1 MKIIK
6 NRFLYGLLSLLPS
19 WFCILSCNVI
29 NPGEPVPAYFHLDS
43 MNLNTDYLTQ
53 GSSSSKIVDV
63 WVSIDNKYL
72 GTYGLPV
79 TFPALAEGNYKIS
92 FRAGVQVNG
101 MTDNRAAYPPF
112 ATFDTTLNTIPGSTL
127 VLNPTVSYKSG
138 TVFKQIE
145 DFDDGS
151 LSLVST
157 SSNLAI
163 LNITPTSDPNAFE
176 TNSGFVVL
184 DDNHAVFEV
193 ASADTFSLPI
203 SVPVYLEL
211 NYKADCEFT
220 VGVFISGASVLQ
232 SPLLNIRP
240 SSTWKKIYVNI
251 SELGGV
257 TSGNVFYKI
266 YLKSTKSSSVSTA
279 TLYFDNLKVLY

>member
-1 MKIIK
+1 M
-6 NRFLYGLLSLLPS
+6 YGLLSLLPS
-19 WFCILSCNVI
+19 WFCILSCTVI

-53 GSSSSKIVDV
+53 GSSSSKIVDA

-101 MTDNRAAYPPF
+101 MTDNRAAYTPF

-266 YLKSTKSSSVSTA
+266 YLKATKSSSVSTA

>member
-1 MKIIK
+1 M
-6 NRFLYGLLSLLPS
+6 YGLLSLLPS

-53 GSSSSKIVDV
+53 GSSSSKIVDA

-92 FRAGVQVNG
+92 FRAGVQMNG

-127 VLNPTVSYKSG
+127 VLNPTVTYKSG

-184 DDNHAVFEV
+184 DDNHGVFEV

-266 YLKSTKSSSVSTA
+266 YLKATKSSSVSTA